1 MRELA
6 RCIVWAIA
14 LGAPALLVAA
24 FASMGLAQADG
35 LAAWVVFLVYS
46 PFYLLGH
53 AFSADSGDPLPAT
66 AFEAAVFAAQFLY
79 FFVIVAV
86 VRYLYR
92 KRLGRS
98 A

>member
-6 RCIVWAIA
+6 RCIAWTIG

-24 FASMGLAQADG
+24 FASTGLAQADG
-35 LAAWVVFLVYS
+35 VGAWLVFLVYS

-53 AFSADSGDPLPAT
+53 AFSPDSNHSLPDS
-66 AFEAAVFAAQFLY
+66 AFDAVVFAAQFAY
-79 FFVIVAV
+79 FFVIVA
-86 VRYLYR
+86 
-92 KRLGRS
+92 GQP